1 MSEQEKEITQPVV
14 VSETIATPTPKEG
27 TQPVNVTPD
36 VPQAEL
42 PEWLL
47 KFAASPEPSAEVTEP
62 GTTPNLE
69 TPFLDDVEDGQEFVP
84 PEMPGENEWQELAEY
99 QDQDELVLEPVH
111 EAQEIIAETEAFEAP
126 AVGSETKLVDDF
138 VEAIAIDPR
147 VEAAQSFGREVRDL
161 LKQGQREKALAMIR
175 ETKADPLMAEASK
188 KTLRSQLILSPGTGD
203 LWDVYDELNSSSL

>member
-27 TQPVNVTPD
+27 TQPVKVTLD
-36 VPQAEL
+36 APQAEL

-47 KFAASPEPSAEVTEP
+47 KFAASPEPSAEEIQP
-62 GTTPNLE
+62 GTTPDFE
-69 TPFLDDVEDGQEFVP
+69 TPFPEDMEDDREFVP
-84 PEMPGENEWQELAEY
+84 PPMPGENEWQELADF
-99 QDQDELVLEPVH
+99 QDQDELDLEPVL
-111 EAQEIIAETEAFEAP
+111 EAQEITAE
-126 AVGSETKLVDDF
+126 
-138 VEAIAIDPR
+138 VEAIKAPEASPETIMVEDVAEAVATDPQ

-161 LKQGQREKALAMIR
+161 LKQGKREKALAKIR

-188 KTLRSQLILSPGTGD
+188 KTLRSHLTLSPGTGD

>member
-27 TQPVNVTPD
+27 TQPVKVTLD
-36 VPQAEL
+36 APQAEL

-47 KFAASPEPSAEVTEP
+47 KFAASPEPSAEDME
-62 GTTPNLE
+62 
-69 TPFLDDVEDGQEFVP
+69 DDREFVP
-84 PEMPGENEWQELAEY
+84 PPMPGENEWQELADF
-99 QDQDELVLEPVH
+99 QDQDELDLEPVL
-111 EAQEIIAETEAFEAP
+111 EAQEITAE
-126 AVGSETKLVDDF
+126 
-138 VEAIAIDPR
+138 VEAIKAPEASPETIMVEDVAEAVATDPQ

-161 LKQGQREKALAMIR
+161 LKQGKREKALAKIR

-188 KTLRSQLILSPGTGD
+188 KTLRSHLTLSPGTGD